1 MYISRHSGLTILY
14 QVVVI
19 EHEVLTRLS
28 SMNKIEKKT
37 SEWTSSLAKG
47 YNPFYLSTSE
57 DAEWDDIIISFFP
70 LCKYLLLC

>member
-28 SMNKIEKKT
+28 SMKKIEKKT
-37 SEWTSSLAKG
+37 SE
-47 YNPFYLSTSE
+47 
-57 DAEWDDIIISFFP
+57 
-70 LCKYLLLC
+70 